1 MICLFHWFVS
11 ELFVRAHPL
20 TTLLYVMIIEPS
32 CFYLIKIFFF
42 SFLYEEEIY
51 ITDYFRITREDPV
64 VSESILLR
72 CSFLAMCFILLL
84 TTFFVCLKCE
94 FLSERTPAVSS
105 TLLVSDSSL

>member
-20 TTLLYVMIIEPS
+20 TTLLHVMIIEPS

-51 ITDYFRITREDPV
+51 ITDYFRFTREDPV
-64 VSESILLR
+64 VSESIL
-72 CSFLAMCFILLL
+72 
-84 TTFFVCLKCE
+84 FVSCYVFHLITDYIFC
-94 FLSERTPAVSS
+94 LSEV
-105 TLLVSDSSL
+105 